1 MVLYPLISKFN
12 GGYTYLVGGL
22 EHLDD
27 FSIYWEWWSQL
38 TFIFF
43 RGVGQSP
50 TRLHCRCKRPC
61 SQGLLRMFPPAFC
74 SLPLARSWRVH
85 RRHHK
90 EVPAARGWNV
100 RFFREYDLQIYKHWW
115 FQTCFIFHFI
125 YGIIL
130 PIDELILFRGVG
142 IPPTRYDLQMLL
154 HIYINSSPDLETS
167 GIFICWMIWRNW
179 SLVFFKPFTRYF
191 SDLCESSL
199 APAWYRR
206 HGILVVLVNPQ
217 NGTECVTCW
226 MAWKMAIIWVNL
238 ITTSLPPKPG
248 NHGLF

>member
-1 MVLYPLISKFN
+1 MAFHPSLKTVVKMVVKVIWTGQSLMVLYPLISKFN

-61 SQGLLRMFPPAFC
+61 SQGLLHMFPPAFC

-100 RFFREYDLQIYKHWW
+100 RFFREYDLQIYKHW
-115 FQTCFIFHFI
+115 
-125 YGIIL
+125 
-130 PIDELILFRGVG
+130 
-142 IPPTRYDLQMLL
+142 
-154 HIYINSSPDLETS
+154 
-167 GIFICWMIWRNW
+167 
-179 SLVFFKPFTRYF
+179 
-191 SDLCESSL
+191 
-199 APAWYRR
+199 
-206 HGILVVLVNPQ
+206 LVVSNMFYFPSYM
-217 NGTECVTCW
+217 G
-226 MAWKMAIIWVNL
+226 
-238 ITTSLPPKPG
+238 
-248 NHGLF
+248 